1 MVRKQNGRRHRTS
14 VDFAT
19 VNHAALCN
27 VAKLLRQILPNGKY
41 CPGGIYVARNPRRPH
56 RSRDSL
62 WTDAHVLSRDQII
75 ALDGTLI
82 VNIRTGL
89 WTNGD
94 VIGRDLISLVAYVR
108 RRPEIEAA
116 VTLARAFGVATG
128 DA

>member
-1 MVRKQNGRRHRTS
+1 MSRENRLGDRRHRTS

-19 VNHAALCN
+19 VNHIALCN

-41 CPGGIYVARNPRRPH
+41 CPGGVYVARNPRRPDC
-56 RSRDSL
+56 SR
-62 WTDAHVLSRDQII
+62 
-75 ALDGTLI
+75 GGLI

-89 WTNGD
+89 WTDGD
-94 VIGRDLISLVAYVR
+94 VLGRDLISLVAYVR

-116 VTLARAFGVATG
+116 VTLAQAFGVATG